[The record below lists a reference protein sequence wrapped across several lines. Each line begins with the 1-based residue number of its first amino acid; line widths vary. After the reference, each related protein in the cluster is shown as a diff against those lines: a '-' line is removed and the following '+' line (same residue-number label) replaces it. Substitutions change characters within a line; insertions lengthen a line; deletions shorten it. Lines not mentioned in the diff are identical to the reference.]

1 MNDAAPLP
9 PHRDPAV
16 AATASEALATLREL
30 CPSLNVALLLTDDGF
45 EIARTPKNGSG
56 DQRLSSMASSLQALS
71 EAIARELALGAAQ
84 YALVEASIGR
94 VLLRRIDG
102 QPIVLAAVFD
112 DDETVGRAIS
122 VSRRVVDDLAAALAR
137 PTTPVG

>member
-1 MNDAAPLP
+1 MTDDAPLP
-9 PHRDPAV
+9 PHRDPRV
-16 AATASEALATLREL
+16 AAASSAALSTFREL

-45 EIARTPKNGSG
+45 EIARTPVNGAG
-56 DQRLSSMASSLQALS
+56 DQRLPSMASSLQALS

-84 YALVEASIGR
+84 YALIEATVGR

-102 QPIVLAAVFD
+102 LPIVLAAVFD

-122 VSRRVVDDLAAALAR
+122 ISRRVGEDLAAELTAPA
-137 PTTPVG
+137 TPVV

>member
-1 MNDAAPLP
+1 MTSADTSPSPPQLSIADVFLGHLAAGNFEQLATVLEPDVVFSALLP
-9 PHRDPAV
+9 DGMHEWRGPERAV
-16 AATASEALATLREL
+16 AAFVRWFGR
-30 CPSLNVALLLTDDGF
+30 VD
-45 EIARTPKNGSG
+45 
-56 DQRLSSMASSLQALS
+56 
-71 EAIARELALGAAQ
+71 Q